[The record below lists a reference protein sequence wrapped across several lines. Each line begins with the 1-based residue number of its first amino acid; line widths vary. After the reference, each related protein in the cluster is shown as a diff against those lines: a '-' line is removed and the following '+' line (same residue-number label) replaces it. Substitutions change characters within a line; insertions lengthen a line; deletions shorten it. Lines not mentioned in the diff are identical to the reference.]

1 MVKVVILAPVHQYSD
16 IRVFEKQAKSLAT
29 EGYDVVLIAQS
40 EQDHVECG
48 VRVVPAPKYNS
59 RLVRFGLLFK
69 VLIMALEQKGDI
81 YHLHNP
87 DTLPLALLLKICG
100 KKVVYDVHEDFSQRI
115 LIRRWIPAV
124 LRKPIASMVTFLEKT
139 VAKVVDCVIVTQEE
153 VGDRMSGKAVVIE
166 NAPIID
172 GDTIERAKLAMGA
185 IAKDNFNF
193 RLIYIGIVTRTK
205 GLFSMLAMLD
215 KLSCKLSCRIW
226 LIGPC
231 LDVELQEARS
241 KAGWD
246 KVDYLGVLPQWE
258 AFAYAMRADVG
269 LAVLLDEGG
278 HRHINPNK
286 LYEYQAL
293 GLPFLASNF
302 NKWEVAQN
310 SLSAGFFVDPLAIDD
325 MASKIV
331 QLFENPLIR
340 KSCASNGKEF
350 VSRYNWGE
358 EKLKLFAVYK
368 KLACSSAK

>member
-100 KKVVYDVHEDFSQRI
+100 KKVVYDVHEDFNQKI
-115 LIRRWIPAV
+115 LIKHWIPAV

-241 KAGWD
+241 KAG
-246 KVDYLGVLPQWE
+246 
-258 AFAYAMRADVG
+258 
-269 LAVLLDEGG
+269 
-278 HRHINPNK
+278 
-286 LYEYQAL
+286 
-293 GLPFLASNF
+293 
-302 NKWEVAQN
+302 
-310 SLSAGFFVDPLAIDD
+310 
-325 MASKIV
+325 
-331 QLFENPLIR
+331 
-340 KSCASNGKEF
+340 
-350 VSRYNWGE
+350 
-358 EKLKLFAVYK
+358 
-368 KLACSSAK
+368 